1 MSARRGRL
9 VVVATPIGNLGDL
22 SPRAADALRAAD
34 LIACEDTRRTRR
46 LLSATGI
53 GAPRLMAVH
62 GENER
67 AQVATVVALVEQG
80 GTVALVS
87 DAGSPGV
94 SDPGRVLV
102 AAVADAGH
110 SVEVVPGPSAV
121 VTALSAS
128 GLPAERFV
136 FEGFLPRKGPERRA
150 RLAAIAEDERTTVVY
165 EAPSRVTAT
174 LTELG
179 DVCGADRLVV
189 VARELT
195 KLHEEIRR
203 GPLRDIVRWA
213 TENELRGE
221 FVFVIGGRPEGDRPE
236 IDDAVILAALA
247 DARAAGASNRE
258 AASDVSIALDVPRN
272 RVYKLAIRPT

>member
-1 MSARRGRL
+1 MIARRGRL

-34 LIACEDTRRTRR
+34 VIACEDTRRTRR

-53 GAPRLMAVH
+53 GAPRLVAVH

-67 AQVATVVALVEQG
+67 AQVESVVALIAQG
-80 GTVALVS
+80 DNVVLVS

-102 AAVADAGH
+102 ATVADRGLP
-110 SVEVVPGPSAV
+110 VEVVPGPSAV

-150 RLAAIAEDERTTVVY
+150 RLAAIAAEERTTVAY
-165 EAPSRVTAT
+165 EAPSRVAAT
-174 LTELG
+174 LADLR
-179 DVCGADRLVV
+179 DACGADRFAV

-195 KLHEEIRR
+195 KLHEEFQR
-203 GPLRDIVRWA
+203 GSLGDVARWA
-213 TENELRGE
+213 SDNEPRGE
-221 FVFVIGGRPEGDRPE
+221 FVIMIAGRPEADRPDV
-236 IDDAVILAALA
+236 DDTVILAALA
-247 DARAAGASNRE
+247 DARAAGASTRE
-258 AASDVSIALDVPRN
+258 AASDVAVALDIPRN
-272 RVYKLAIRPT
+272 RVYKLAVRAT